1 MRVLFLLEQVEVLD
15 LLDDPD
21 EGNPGVGGTSY
32 LILQLA
38 NRLYQEWKH
47 HAANDHEITLGCWV
61 APSKCRHYR
70 GMNVFNISNQA
81 KGGHTFDITVATGG
95 ALEAIGTGQL
105 IFDTKKLI
113 AWIHHPYDWGKMRLA
128 KRLNAEIVSIGSM
141 QYFSNALIGGRHNR
155 IENIFNASGIRKH
168 LGSREGT
175 GTGQTSSDNCVNIGY
190 MGALIPSKGFHTII
204 ENWDGIKKSTAGVN
218 KKPKLQVI
226 GGSTLYSYAQSHPS
240 LPCELK
246 YGTYIEKLMARKGI
260 GSNDITFHGVMG
272 SNRYQVMAMCDLA
285 IVNPEGYG
293 EAFPAT
299 ILEWLCLGIPA
310 LTSKR
315 FGLSDV
321 ASYVPELCLD
331 GPNDLGKK
339 ITHILELSPQER
351 TQLECRCK
359 GIADLYSSKQPHI
372 VQQWSYLLSC
382 INENLQKDTGG
393 QSGRKI
399 ATDSRMKI
407 DGYPTRRL
415 LGQLIA
421 DYLDM
426 ALIRLKCK
434 AKSTVDR
441 IRKRI

>member
-1 MRVLFLLEQVEVLD
+1 MKILFLLEQVEVLD

-38 NRLYQEWKH
+38 NRLHQEWKH
-47 HAANDHEITLGCWV
+47 HAANDNEITLGCWV
-61 APSKCRHYR
+61 APSKCKHYR
-70 GMNVFNISNQA
+70 GMNVINISNQPRS
-81 KGGHTFDITVATGG
+81 GHTFDITVATGG
-95 ALEAIGTGQL
+95 ALEALGEGQ
-105 IFDTKKLI
+105 IFIDTKKLI
-113 AWIHHPYDWGKMRLA
+113 AWIHHPYDWGKIKLA

-155 IENIFNASGIRKH
+155 IENIFNVSGIRKH
-168 LGSREGT
+168 LGSPEGT
-175 GTGQTSSDNCVNIGY
+175 RMGQTRSDDCINIGY
-190 MGALIPSKGFHTII
+190 MGALIPSKGFHTIL
-204 ENWDGIKKSTAGVN
+204 EKWDGIRKSAARFN

-240 LPCELK
+240 LPCELE
-246 YGTYIEKLMARKGI
+246 YGTYIEKLMAREGI
-260 GSNDITFHGVMG
+260 GSNDIFFHGVMG
-272 SNRYQVMAMCDLA
+272 SNRYLVMAMCDLA

-321 ASYVPELCLD
+321 SSYVPELCLD

-339 ITHILELSPQER
+339 IAHILELSTQER
-351 TQLECRCK
+351 TQLERRCK

-372 VQQWSYLLSC
+372 VQQWSYLLNC
-382 INENLQKDTGG
+382 VNENLQKDRGG
-393 QSGRKI
+393 HSRSKI
-399 ATDSRMKI
+399 PTDSRMKI
-407 DGYPTRRL
+407 DGYPTQRL
-415 LGQLIA
+415 LAQLIV

-426 ALIRLKCK
+426 AMIRLKCK
-434 AKSTVDR
+434 AKSIVRR
-441 IRKRI
+441 IRKRD